1 MGFLA
6 VILAAVVTFAF
17 GALWYSVLAAP
28 WKHDSRVTLGED
40 GEPINAKSPVPYVT
54 SFIAMILVAGFL
66 RLMLQGVGVE
76 SLGNALQWGL
86 GVGLFFISP
95 WIALT
100 NGYAT
105 RPFRLTLI
113 DGGYATIGCGLMA
126 LVMWFVAPFGG

>member
-1 MGFLA
+1 MGYLA
-6 VILAAVVTFAF
+6 VIIAAVVTFAF
-17 GALWYSVLAAP
+17 GAVWYGVFSAP

-40 GEPINAKSPVPYVT
+40 GNPINAKSPVPYVIC
-54 SFIAMILVAGFL
+54 FVALILVAGFL
-66 RLMLQGVGVE
+66 RLVLQNVGVA

-95 WIALT
+95 WIALN

-126 LVMWFVAPFGG
+126 VVMWFVAPLTS